1 MAMRPETTFDFIVIG
16 AGMAGASAAYEL
28 AAEGRVLLLEREDQ
42 PGYHT
47 TGRSAALYAETYGN
61 ETVRALTIGGKKFYL
76 DPPAGF
82 AEHPLLRPRG
92 VVFIGRADQQASLDQ
107 LLQEV
112 SGLRSNIGRLTPAAL
127 DEIVPVLRP
136 GYVAGAI
143 FDPDAMDIDV
153 HALHHG
159 YLRGLK
165 ARGGRLVTGADVQ
178 KLSRRGVDWNVATR
192 ASTFQGR
199 IIVNAAGAWADE
211 IAALAGAAT
220 VGLVPKRRTA
230 ILFEPPAGINVDRW
244 PTVIDAD
251 EQFYFRP
258 DASKIMASPADETPM
273 PPCDVQPD
281 DLDIAILV
289 DRLEKVVD
297 LAIRRIDHRWAG
309 LRSFVRDKTPVVGFD
324 PKVEDFFWLA
334 GQGGYGIQTAP
345 GIARLVAALAC
356 RRPVPADLAALGVRE
371 AALAVGRPGL
381 GTGASGPQSH
391 QP

>member
-1 MAMRPETTFDFIVIG
+1 MKHPRDTNTFDFIVVG
-16 AGMAGASAAYEL
+16 AGMAGASAAFEL
-28 AAEGRVLLLEREDQ
+28 AGEGSVLLLEREDQ

-61 ETVRALTIGGKKFYL
+61 ETVRALTTGGKPFYL
-76 DPPAGF
+76 GPPTGF

-92 VVFIGRADQQASLDQ
+92 VVFIGRADQQTSLER

-112 SGLRSNIGRLTPAAL
+112 SGLRSNIGWLDLQALGAMVPA
-127 DEIVPVLRP
+127 LRP
-136 GYVAGAI
+136 GYVAAAV

-165 ARGGRLVTGADVQ
+165 ARGGRLLTGADVAE
-178 KLSRRGVDWNVATR
+178 LSRRDGAWQVGSR
-192 ASTFQGR
+192 AGAFQGR
-199 IIVNAAGAWADE
+199 VVINAAGAWADE
-211 IAALAGAAT
+211 IGALAGAAPI
-220 VGLVPKRRTA
+220 GLVPKRRTA
-230 ILFEPPAGINVDRW
+230 ILFQPPAGLPVERW

-258 DASKIMASPADETPM
+258 DAGKLMASPADETPM

-289 DRLEKVVD
+289 DRLEKAVD
-297 LAIRRIDHRWAG
+297 LPIRRIDHRWAG

-324 PKVEDFFWLA
+324 PTVADFFWLA

-345 GIARLVAALAC
+345 GIARLTAALAC
-356 RRPVPADLAALGVRE
+356 HKPVPADLAALGVRE
-371 AALAVGRPGL
+371 AALAAGRPSLDAPGR
-381 GTGASGPQSH
+381 
-391 QP
+391 

>member
-1 MAMRPETTFDFIVIG
+1 MDRFDFIVIG
-16 AGMAGASAAYEL
+16 AGIAGASAGYEL

-61 ETVRALTIGGKKFYL
+61 ETVRALTTGGKAFYL
-76 DPPAGF
+76 APPAGF

-92 VVFIGRADQQASLDQ
+92 VLFIGRADQQESLEA
-107 LLQEV
+107 LLHEV
-112 SGLRSNIGRLTPAAL
+112 SGVRSNIHRVSPSTVS
-127 DEIVPVLRP
+127 EMVPVMRP

-165 ARGGRLVTGADVQ
+165 ARGGRLFTGAEVRA
-178 KLSRRGVDWNVATR
+178 LSHNGDAWHVAT
-192 ASTFQGR
+192 AAGAFEGR
-199 IIVNAAGAWADE
+199 VVVNAAGAWADE
-211 IAALAGAAT
+211 VAALAGAKRI
-220 VGLVPKRRTA
+220 GLVPKRRTA
-230 ILFEPPAGINVDRW
+230 ILFQPPAGIEVDRW

-258 DASKIMASPADETPM
+258 DAGKIMASPADETPM

-289 DRLEKVVD
+289 DRLERAVD
-297 LAIRRIDHRWAG
+297 LPIRRIDHRWAG

-324 PKVEDFFWLA
+324 PVVENFFWLA

-345 GIARLVAALAC
+345 GIARLAAALAC
-356 RRPVPADLAALGVRE
+356 GRSVPEDLAALGVRE
-371 AALAVGRPGL
+371 AALAAGRPGI
-381 GTGASGPQSH
+381 GGEEDASGPCA
-391 QP
+391 